1 MVTPPERW
9 RRTIRKPVFTIT
21 LRFWRH
27 RRQFA
32 DVVISVDGEALK
44 LETKPK
50 MPGLD
55 SRVPQAGPAQRLGFH
70 AKDKLL
76 RLEGPA
82 KGSAAES
89 LSAAQAAR
97 WRGRA

>member
-1 MVTPPERW
+1 
-9 RRTIRKPVFTIT
+9 
-21 LRFWRH
+21 
-27 RRQFA
+27 
-32 DVVISVDGEALK
+32 LK

-55 SRVPQAGPAQRLGFH
+55 GRVPQAGPAQRLGFH

-97 WRGRA
+97 WRAAHEPHPAPRQLAARPANISRTLAAHSSHAAYRRG